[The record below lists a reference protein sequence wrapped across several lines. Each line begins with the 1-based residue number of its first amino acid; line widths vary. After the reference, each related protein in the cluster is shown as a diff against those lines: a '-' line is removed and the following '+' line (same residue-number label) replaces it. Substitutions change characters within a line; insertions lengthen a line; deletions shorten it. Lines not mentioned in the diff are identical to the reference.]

1 VVALDVDDRAVA
13 IDADD
18 RVAALDADDRCVDVN
33 DDRFVFLLFG
43 WRLSF
48 SESFF

>member
-18 RVAALDADDRCVDVN
+18 RVAALDADDR
-33 DDRFVFLLFG
+33 FVFLLFG